1 MDFIPRSGRREEN
14 GSVGCL
20 VCFSSIMLFVHG
32 EAASLYFVRNARLG
46 EAKALFGKL
55 DMEML
60 CFLPSC
66 VVSPDVSPSPYAYAA
81 PHPAV

>member
-1 MDFIPRSGRREEN
+1 MDFTPRSGRREEN

-20 VCFSSIMLFVHG
+20 VCFFSIMLFVHG

-60 CFLPSC
+60 CFPTVC
-66 VVSPDVSPSPYAYAA
+66 VASPEVSPSPCTYAA